1 MMFQWTPD
9 MVRFM
14 KTASEY
20 GIYHRALANLIWP
33 DLTPEARVADVGCG
47 LGYLSLALAPY
58 AGRVT
63 AMDVSAEA
71 LRVLEENCR
80 ERSVQNLEIFQGDVF
95 RLEPEWQFDCMAF
108 CFFGNIE
115 EILTIARRHCCG
127 KAFLFQRNYRLHR
140 FSTDSCGRERG
151 GYPDSCRWLGELG
164 IPYERQELSL
174 EFGQPFA
181 DFGDA
186 KLFFETYN
194 RGDRPVSDRFVRER
208 IVKTGR
214 EDFPF
219 YLPCKREIGFLTL
232 NAEDIPKS

>member
-1 MMFQWTPD
+1 MFQWTPD

-80 ERSVQNLEIFQGDVF
+80 ERSVQNLEIFQGMCFDWSQSGNLTAWRSVF
-95 RLEPEWQFDCMAF
+95 LE
-108 CFFGNIE
+108 I
-115 EILTIARRHCCG
+115 
-127 KAFLFQRNYRLHR
+127 
-140 FSTDSCGRERG
+140 S
-151 GYPDSCRWLGELG
+151 
-164 IPYERQELSL
+164 
-174 EFGQPFA
+174 
-181 DFGDA
+181 
-186 KLFFETYN
+186 
-194 RGDRPVSDRFVRER
+194 
-208 IVKTGR
+208 
-214 EDFPF
+214 
-219 YLPCKREIGFLTL
+219 KR
-232 NAEDIPKS
+232 S

>member
-20 GIYHRALANLIWP
+20 GIYHRALANLIRP
-33 DLTPEARVADVGCG
+33 DVTPEAQVADVGCG

-58 AGRVT
+58 AGKVT
-63 AMDVSAEA
+63 AMDASAEA
-71 LRVLEENCR
+71 LRVLEENRR
-80 ERSVQNLEIFQGDVF
+80 ECGVRNLEIFQGDVF
-95 RLEPEWQFDCMAF
+95 RLEPERQFDCMAF

-115 EILTIARRHCCG
+115 EILTIARRHCLG

-140 FSTDSCGRERG
+140 FSTGSCGRERG
-151 GYPDSCRWLGELG
+151 GYPDSCRRLGELG
-164 IPYERQELSL
+164 IPYERRELSL

-194 RGDRPVSDRFVRER
+194 RGDRPVSDRLVRER